1 MRIKS
6 CRPILVLLVCFG
18 LQAEPCRAQRRV
30 RGEKPRAPVQ
40 KGLVILVGGVG
51 GLDFFISA
59 AEWALP
65 HAGVPHEIQEFDW
78 SHGFGKVFKDLQDT
92 EHCLRKAHELADL
105 VMHIRATTPQRPVYL
120 IGKSGGTG
128 LVLAAAE
135 QLPAMTLERIIL
147 LSAAVSPNFDLRPAL
162 RATKREIVSF
172 NSSNDRVILGWGTS
186 QFGTIDRVYGPS
198 AGLKNFIIPK
208 DLPAKDQLLYERLVQ
223 LPWNP
228 RMIWQGHT
236 GGHLGTSM
244 PLFLEKEVAPWL
256 KP

>member
-1 MRIKS
+1 MMMKF
-6 CRPILVLLVCFG
+6 CRLLLLLVAHG
-18 LQAEPCRAQRRV
+18 LCLNCCLA
-30 RGEKPRAPVQ
+30 APPPSQ
-40 KGLVILVGGVG
+40 ELRPMAGKRGLVILVGGVG
-51 GLDFFISA
+51 GLDFFINA

-65 HAGVPHEIQEFDW
+65 HAGVMHEVQEFDW
-78 SHGFGKVFKDLQDT
+78 SHGFGKVFKDLRDT
-92 EHCLRKAHELADL
+92 QHCLHKAAELAAYVNWIKARD
-105 VMHIRATTPQRPVYL
+105 PERPVYL
-120 IGKSGGTG
+120 VGKSGGTG

-198 AGLKNFIIPK
+198 AGLKNFVVPK
-208 DLPAKDQLLYERLVQ
+208 NLNEEDQAFYARLVQ
-223 LPWNP
+223 LHWNP
-228 RMIWQGHT
+228 RLIWQGNA

-244 PLFLEKEVAPWL
+244 PIFLEKEVAPWL
-256 KP
+256 K